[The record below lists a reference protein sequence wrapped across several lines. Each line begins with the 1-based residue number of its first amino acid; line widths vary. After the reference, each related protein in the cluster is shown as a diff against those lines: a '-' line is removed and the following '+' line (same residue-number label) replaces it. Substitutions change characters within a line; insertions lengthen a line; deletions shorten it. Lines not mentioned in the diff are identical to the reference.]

1 LTTARIL
8 IVEDD
13 MLIALDLQTTLED
26 LGYQVTSVVSTGKEG
41 IQEVE
46 RSDVDLVLMD
56 VRLAGE
62 LDGIETAKLIRSRFY
77 MPIIFLTGATKLD
90 LNRLKGTIESCD
102 YVTKP
107 FNDEQLRTA
116 IEMSLKKRTSQG
128 P

>member
-1 LTTARIL
+1 MTTARIL

-41 IQEVE
+41 IQELE

-62 LDGIETAKLIRSRFY
+62 LDGIETAKLIR
-77 MPIIFLTGATKLD
+77 
-90 LNRLKGTIESCD
+90 
-102 YVTKP
+102 
-107 FNDEQLRTA
+107 
-116 IEMSLKKRTSQG
+116 
-128 P
+128 